1 MFENLPTIKL
11 RQTGCREWGLV
22 NIKLSTD
29 QINYL
34 NIGLMV
40 LSAGLAFAYPFELF
54 LFVYAVLGPL
64 HYLTEISWLHDKNY
78 YTKGKYDYV
87 FLGAASLVITALFLG
102 LDNYLPK
109 STSNILAY
117 LAFVAAL
124 LFILFSSSLA
134 RLGFLTLALVVGI
147 LFVNYPLFFGFF
159 GILLPTLVHVF
170 VFTGFFILVGALRG
184 KSFSGILSL
193 LVFVAIACG
202 FIFIHPEHAQYHASD
217 YVRDNYGYLKDDGVG
232 SNVFISMNLYLIKTL
247 GIQNFGQPTQ
257 PFSDFF
263 HRINDFI
270 YGNPT
275 ALALMSFVAFSY
287 TYHYFNWFSKTSI
300 IRWHEVSRMRGV
312 SILVIWLASLVLY
325 GMNYSLGFKWLF
337 FLSFAHVFLEFPLDH
352 LTMITAVK
360 ETTKIFT
367 TKYTKVTK

>member
-1 MFENLPTIKL
+1 VNFKL
-11 RQTGCREWGLV
+11 
-22 NIKLSTD
+22 NTD

-34 NIGLMV
+34 NIGLML
-40 LSAGLAFAYPFELF
+40 LSAGMAFAYPFELF

-78 YTKGKYDYV
+78 YTKGKYDYA

-102 LDNYLPK
+102 LNHYVPK
-109 STSNILAY
+109 STSDILTY
-117 LAFVAAL
+117 LGFVAAL
-124 LFILFSSSLA
+124 LFLLVGSTLV
-134 RLGFLTLALVVGI
+134 RLGLLVLALVVGI
-147 LFVNYPLFFGFF
+147 LFAKAPIFFVFFGL
-159 GILLPTLVHVF
+159 LLPTLIHVF

-184 KSFSGILSL
+184 KSLSGMLSL
-193 LVFVAIACG
+193 LAFVIIACG

-217 YVRDNYGYLKDDGVG
+217 YVRDNYGYLKDNGVG
-232 SNVFISMNLYLIKTL
+232 SNVFISMNLYLINL
-247 GIQNFGQPTQ
+247 FGLNHFGQPTQ
-257 PFSDFF
+257 PLSDFF

-270 YGNPT
+270 YGNPA
-275 ALALMSFVAFSY
+275 ALALMSFVAFAY

-300 IRWHEVSRMRGV
+300 IRWHEVSRNRAIT
-312 SILVIWLASLVLY
+312 ILAIWVASLVLY